1 MFDAY
6 SSSRAS
12 TGDCRIPARKQDAG
26 LYTGEQLSSHKV
38 ARDVLNM
45 TLQQFA
51 TTGSGLDLSVA
62 ADVTRASLGMHAS
75 THRLIGLIG

>member
-1 MFDAY
+1 MLFLE
-6 SSSRAS
+6 
-12 TGDCRIPARKQDAG
+12 PAPAIVVFLPESKDAG

-45 TLQQFA
+45 TPQQFA